1 MLRPVRA
8 PFAALLAA
16 GALLCGCGES
26 GPSDSE
32 SVHAT
37 VEAFGKASA
46 AKDYQ
51 RLCDEILAPT
61 LVSQVESAGLPCEV
75 AMRQGLGEV
84 EAPTLTIGRIA
95 VDGDKATAEV
105 RSSAAGQ
112 EPSTDTMQLVRVGRV
127 LAYHV
132 IGLSTDCAV

>member
-8 PFAALLAA
+8 PFVALLAA

-26 GPSDSE
+26 GPSDGE
-32 SVHAT
+32 RVHAT
-37 VEAFGKASA
+37 VEAFGTASA

-51 RLCDEILAPT
+51 RLCDDLLAPK
-61 LVSQVESAGLPCEV
+61 LVADVEAAGLPCEV

-84 EAPTLTIGRIA
+84 KAPTLTIGRIS

-105 RSSAAGQ
+105 KSSAAGQ
-112 EPSTDTMQLVRVGRV
+112 EPSSDTMQLVRVDESWRIAS
-127 LAYHV
+127 L
-132 IGLSTDCAV
+132 D